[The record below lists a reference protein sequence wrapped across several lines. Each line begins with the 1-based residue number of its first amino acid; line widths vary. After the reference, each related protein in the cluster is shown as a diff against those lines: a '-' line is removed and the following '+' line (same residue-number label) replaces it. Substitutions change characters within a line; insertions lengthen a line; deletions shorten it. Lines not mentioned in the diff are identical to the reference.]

1 MNQPCPPSTS
11 TNLSPPNPKDKRTN
25 PSSTNSSTTVLTLP
39 VPVSSRELEKN
50 EGRQNLESCRDYLFQ
65 DINPARATA
74 LLLSFCFMSGFINA
88 VPFTA
93 ILVWCGFQTGN
104 TVQLAVAI
112 GKFFDPENRDMSF
125 EMADKQALV
134 SLLSYLVGGLLGR
147 YGDRMGPTTRAWL
160 SLGTFGQ
167 ALLTMAAAIT
177 IWKSG
182 EPSIAQTRGDD
193 AWTNTLSFVS
203 LAFASASLGLQ
214 AVMSKRVSSHFGA
227 TVVLTTLWA
236 EFIGDPH
243 LFKRGYAPSRDH
255 RILAVVAFVLG
266 GIFGRGV
273 LDQIGSAA
281 VFGLGTGMRILIAI
295 GWLFVP
301 SIS

>member
-1 MNQPCPPSTS
+1 
-11 TNLSPPNPKDKRTN
+11 
-25 PSSTNSSTTVLTLP
+25 
-39 VPVSSRELEKN
+39 
-50 EGRQNLESCRDYLFQ
+50 
-65 DINPARATA
+65 
-74 LLLSFCFMSGFINA
+74 
-88 VPFTA
+88 
-93 ILVWCGFQTGN
+93 
-104 TVQLAVAI
+104 
-112 GKFFDPENRDMSF
+112 MSF

-227 TVVLTTLWA
+227 T
-236 EFIGDPH
+236 
-243 LFKRGYAPSRDH
+243 
-255 RILAVVAFVLG
+255 
-266 GIFGRGV
+266 
-273 LDQIGSAA
+273 
-281 VFGLGTGMRILIAI
+281 GTYRHYH
-295 GWLFVP
+295 
-301 SIS
+301 